1 MTYVI
6 VGIAALLVLLG
17 IALGIAVKAA
27 QAKGKQVK
35 ALEGDLEAA
44 RQELRRQGEYLQK
57 KEEAQRHADEKKGAL
72 HTGDAVTDFTNSL
85 GVFHAASKNR
95 GN

>member
-1 MTYVI
+1 MSYV
-6 VGIAALLVLLG
+6 VLAAAALIALLG
-17 IALGIAVKAA
+17 IALIIAVKAA
-27 QAKGKQVK
+27 QAKGKKVK
-35 ALEGDLEAA
+35 ALEGDLAAA